1 MGRIAQNVLEDI
13 LGRVDIV
20 ELIAGYI
27 PLKRAGRNFKAL
39 CPFHHEKSSSFMVS
53 PDRQIFHCFGCGES
67 GNAFKFLMR
76 YERMEFPE
84 AVEVLAQ
91 KAGVRLPEFQKE
103 DSAVSSLITELYKI
117 NEAGSLFYHGNLNS
131 AAGQQARQYLVKR
144 GIKVETAVLFKLG
157 LALETWD
164 GIITHL
170 RGKGFALA
178 ALEKA
183 GLILPRDSGGYYDRF
198 RNRIIFPIRDIKSR
212 VLGFGARVLD
222 NSLPKYVN
230 SPETPIYTKGRNLF
244 GLDLSKDAIRDSD
257 CAVIVEGYLDFIIP
271 YQAGIKNIVA
281 SSGTALTQEQAKL
294 IKRYTHNVVVVF
306 DPDSAGEMAALRSL
320 DIFIEEEMSVKVA
333 TLPQSFDPD
342 LFVRK
347 SGPEAFKEKID
358 SAQSLFDYKLKV
370 LKSRFNSAEI
380 EDKAKIAGLML
391 LTINKIN
398 DSVLKSEYTKKLAQE
413 LDVKEEALHAEIKK
427 MSKAAPSARN
437 ADTVY
442 PKAVPAS
449 PVEKLL
455 IKLMLEQ
462 TELIHRVKDHL
473 SPADFADARVGRIIQ
488 AALELAQ
495 KGSAIEPSFL
505 MDHIGQED
513 ISRLICESVFLP
525 EELSGQDREKLF
537 DDCLSRLKQEKVR
550 TKQLRLH
557 EEIKTAQGAGDQEK
571 LRTLLEEFHLLV
583 KKP

>member
-1 MGRIAQNVLEDI
+1 MPRIPQNVLEEI

-20 ELIAGYI
+20 ELIAGYL
-27 PLKRAGRNFKAL
+27 PLKRSGRNFKAL

-53 PDRQIFHCFGCGES
+53 GDRQIFHCFGCGES

-84 AVEVLAQ
+84 AVESLAQ

-103 DSAVSSLITELYKI
+103 DSAVSGLITELYKI
-117 NEAGSLFYHGNLNS
+117 NEASSLFYHGNLNS
-131 AAGQQARQYLVKR
+131 AAGQQARQYLLKR
-144 GIKVETAVLFKLG
+144 GIKEETAVLFKLG
-157 LALETWD
+157 LALEVWD

-170 RGKGFALA
+170 RGKGFALTN
-178 ALEKA
+178 LEKA

-222 NSLPKYVN
+222 DSLPKYVN

-244 GLDLSKDAIRDSD
+244 GLDFSKDAIRDSD

-271 YQAGIKNIVA
+271 YQSGIKNIVA

-320 DIFIEEEMSVKVA
+320 DIFIEEEMSVKVV
-333 TLPQSFDPD
+333 TLPQGFDPD

-358 SAQSLFDYKLKV
+358 NAQSLFDYKLKV

-391 LTINKIN
+391 LTINKIS

-413 LDVKEEALHAEIKK
+413 LDVKEEALLSEIKK
-427 MSKAAPSARN
+427 ISKTAAMKPAE
-437 ADTVY
+437 TVY
-442 PKAVPAS
+442 PKAAPAS

-473 SPADFADARVGRIIQ
+473 SPADFQDVRVGRIIE
-488 AALELAQ
+488 AVLELAE
-495 KGSAIEPSFL
+495 KGRDIEPSFL
-505 MDHIGQED
+505 MDHLGEED

-525 EELSGQDREKLF
+525 EELSGQDREKVF
-537 DDCLSRLKQEKVR
+537 DDCLLRLKQEKVK
-550 TKQLRLH
+550 TKRLRLH
-557 EEIKTAQGAGDQEK
+557 EEIKAAQGAGDQEK
-571 LRTLLEEFHLLV
+571 LRELLEEFHCLV

>member
-1 MGRIAQNVLEDI
+1 
-13 LGRVDIV
+13 VDIV

-27 PLKRAGRNFKAL
+27 PLKRSGRNFKAL

-117 NEAGSLFYHGNLNS
+117 NEASALFYHGNLNS
-131 AAGQQARQYLVKR
+131 VAGQQARQYLVKR

-178 ALEKA
+178 TLEKA

-212 VLGFGARVLD
+212 VLGFGARILD
-222 NSLPKYVN
+222 SSLPKYVN

-271 YQAGIKNIVA
+271 YQAGIRNIVA

-333 TLPQSFDPD
+333 TLPQGFDPD
-342 LFVRK
+342 LFVRE

-358 SAQSLFDYKLKV
+358 NAQSLFDYKLKV
-370 LKSRFNSAEI
+370 LKSRFNAVDI

-427 MSKAAPSARN
+427 MSKTAPSAKS
-437 ADTVY
+437 AETVH
-442 PKAVPAS
+442 PKAAPAS

-473 SPADFADARVGRIIQ
+473 GPADFADVRVGRIIE
-488 AALELAQ
+488 AVFELSD

-505 MDHIGQED
+505 MDHLGQED

-537 DDCLSRLKQEKVR
+537 DDCLLRLKQEKAK
-550 TKQLRLH
+550 TKRLRLH

-571 LRTLLEEFHLLV
+571 LRLLLEEFHLLV